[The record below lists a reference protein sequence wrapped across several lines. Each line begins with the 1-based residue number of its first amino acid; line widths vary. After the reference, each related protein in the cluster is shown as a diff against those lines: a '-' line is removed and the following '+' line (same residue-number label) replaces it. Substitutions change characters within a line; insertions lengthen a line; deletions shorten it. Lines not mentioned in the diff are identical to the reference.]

1 MRTTSLTTLLVTL
14 ACSLA
19 CPKERAGDTAAATPM
34 ETPTTGGEAPA
45 SQPAN
50 APQPFAVNLPAAG
63 TLPMASE
70 SDAAEVREKL
80 TGSWVSTTE
89 GPNGMV
95 ISQTLSFVGDG
106 AFTEVNAA
114 GEQRRE
120 SKGTYRVTHGDD
132 EAFQLEL
139 KTARAIGGGKVVYSL
154 RSDGTL
160 VAQGGGREF
169 VYQRMQAE

>member
-1 MRTTSLTTLLVTL
+1 MRTTSLSTLLV
-14 ACSLA
+14 SLVFSVA
-19 CPKERAGDTAAATPM
+19 CPKERADSATP
-34 ETPTTGGEAPA
+34 TSSTTGGDAPS
-45 SQPAN
+45 SQPAE
-50 APQPFAVNLPAAG
+50 APPTFAVKLPAPG
-63 TLPMASE
+63 SLPPASE
-70 SDAAEVREKL
+70 SDAADVREKL